1 MSSLLPVIISV
12 LLSLLLPQVA
22 VARTV
27 YPWQQTM
34 TGTCWTD
41 PACNR
46 SLVVSHGGDWNLDAP
61 YDSMLAFERAFE
73 KGADCVKG
81 DFRVAQDDV
90 GVVAHS
96 SPILYYESPQ
106 CMGKRIEN
114 MTSTQVTECHLTVT
128 SQTYI
133 TVPHLL
139 QWAQGRSIVMLCVK
153 EPRDIARAITTII
166 ENNATDRTFLELRL
180 GNLQSVINL
189 PFFDQV
195 YYLAE
200 CNSAND
206 ISLVL
211 ALPPTLRARVF
222 AVEFEPVTC
231 CGDSVAVTRNLLHPA
246 GLKALGVSGK
256 FMPDQKSQEQ
266 LFTQYAMDIDYT
278 YGLANA
284 VAARTV
290 VNKQRGVVPS

>member
-1 MSSLLPVIISV
+1 
-12 LLSLLLPQVA
+12 
-22 VARTV
+22 
-27 YPWQQTM
+27 
-34 TGTCWTD
+34 
-41 PACNR
+41 
-46 SLVVSHGGDWNLDAP
+46 
-61 YDSMLAFERAFE
+61 MLAFERAFE

-81 DFRVAQDDV
+81 DFRVAQDNV

-106 CMGKRIEN
+106 CMGKLIEN
-114 MTSTQVTECHLTVT
+114 MTSTEVTQCHLTVT

-139 QWAQGRSIVMLCVK
+139 EWAEGKSIVMLCVK
-153 EPRDIARAITTII
+153 ESRDIARAITTII
-166 ENNATDRTFLELRL
+166 DSNATDRVFLELRL

-189 PFFDQV
+189 PLYDQV

-200 CNSAND
+200 CNTADD

-211 ALPPTLRARVF
+211 KLPPALRARVF

-231 CGDSVAVTRNLLHPA
+231 CGDSVAATHSLLHPA

-256 FMPDQKSQEQ
+256 FQPSQSSQEL
-266 LFTQYAMDIDYT
+266 LFTQYAT
-278 YGLANA
+278 ASHLRRLFVTLSPGTRWTLTT
-284 VAARTV
+284 RTRSPLTLKPV
-290 VNKQRGVVPS
+290 IRINLMR